1 MLLCSGH
8 GVTRCVRK
16 GGEMDEVYKP
26 AENGMCG
33 CEDTIVD
40 DKVVGSQAVHQV
52 LYESV
57 PGTVMFHYV

>member
-1 MLLCSGH
+1 
-8 GVTRCVRK
+8 
-16 GGEMDEVYKP
+16 MDEVYKP